1 MAQRQSHTRFHYV
14 TLDVFT
20 KERFKGNPLAI
31 VDLPGPDALDQA
43 TKQKIAREFNFSET
57 VFLHGPGSGLDGM
70 SSHAFDIFT
79 TTEELPFA
87 GHPTI
92 GTIFYLC
99 SENNDHHGN
108 DPIQSIT
115 LKTKAG
121 AIKAAYNSQTS
132 VSEAS
137 IPHDVHIHQTPVP
150 WQSVLNAQPSL
161 SSIGDEF
168 QTACPLVS
176 IVKGMSFVIINLPQ
190 IEDLSA
196 LAVGG
201 PGLEKRSITWDEGWE
216 SFTVPYFYV
225 MVSEDEEAKHMRL
238 RVRMI
243 EPTGGEDP
251 ATGSA
256 ASGLSVYLALQ
267 RGAAGSTY
275 SFCIEQGVEMGRHSD
290 IEVKVTLDLSGHSV
304 KDVVLSGSATVVSE
318 GVLYL

>member
-1 MAQRQSHTRFHYV
+1 MPRQQSHARFHYV

-20 KERFKGNPLAI
+20 NERFKGNPLAI
-31 VDLPGPDALDQA
+31 VDLPVPDALDQT

-57 VFLHGPGSGLDGM
+57 VFLHGPGSGLAGM

-99 SENNDHHGN
+99 SENDHRGK
-108 DPIQSIT
+108 DQIQSIT

-121 AIKAAYNSQTS
+121 PIRASYNSQTTDA
-132 VSEAS
+132 EAS
-137 IPHDVHIHQTPVP
+137 IPHNVHIHQTPVP
-150 WQSVLNAQPSL
+150 WQSVLKAQASL
-161 SSIGDEF
+161 TSIGSEF
-168 QTACPLVS
+168 QTASPLIS
-176 IVKGMSFVIINLPQ
+176 LVKGMSFVLINLPQ
-190 IEDLSA
+190 LEDLNA

-201 PGLEKRSITWDEGWE
+201 PGLEKSSITWDEGWE

-225 MVSEDEEAKHMRL
+225 IVSEDKEARHVRL

-243 EPTGGEDP
+243 EPTSGEDP

-275 SFCIEQGVEMGRHSD
+275 SFSIEQGVEMGRHSD
-290 IEVKVTLDLSGHSV
+290 IGVKVTLDFSGHSV
-304 KDVVLSGSATVVSE
+304 KDVVLSGSAILVSE
-318 GVLYL
+318 GFLYL